1 MGSGKSFW
9 STKLGSILNIP
20 SFDLDKEIEKA
31 EAKTIAEIF
40 ENKGE
45 DYFRIKE
52 NEALKSFTSNNNFI
66 LSTGGGAPCYH
77 NNIDWMNANG
87 ITIWIDESIEI
98 IAERLLKEKTHRPL
112 IANVPDEELKDF
124 LAQMRERRAPFYSK
138 AKHHFNKIITQENF
152 LKIISTN
159 E

>member
-9 STKLGSILNIP
+9 SKKLGSILNIP
-20 SFDLDKEIEKA
+20 AVDLDKEIEKA
-31 EAKTIAEIF
+31 EAKTVAEIF

-52 NEALKSFTSNNNFI
+52 NEALKSFESNNNFI

-87 ITIWIDESIEI
+87 ITIWIDEPIEI
-98 IAERLLKEKTHRPL
+98 IAERLLKEKAHRPL
-112 IANVPDEELKDF
+112 IANIADEALKEF
-124 LAQMRERRAPFYSK
+124 LSQMREKRKMFYSR
-138 AKHHFNKIITQENF
+138 AKHHLNNTITQENF
-152 LKIISTN
+152 LKIISSN